1 MFLVVIFG
9 AILRL
14 ICIDKPDG
22 LWNDEYVS
30 WSIASIPIGKTF
42 WQAVFAQCHM
52 PFYYLYLKFFIHFF
66 GNSDLMLRLT
76 SVPPV
81 ILSIISMYFVGKE
94 AEDEN
99 VGLIAA
105 FLTSISAFL
114 IYFSQEVRFYGLL
127 FLFSSLALL
136 FTIKLIRNQTK
147 SNLIFYT
154 IFNFLIIFTHTIGFI
169 FVFFNLI
176 LVSLF
181 LISKENCKRIIS
193 IIWLTIAVLT
203 LFCTPLLF
211 KILATHNQ
219 SQWWGSFHFSKLG
232 FLITDYFSPVLTNIV
247 SSPDNFFYNFNLGFI
262 IFAII
267 PSTIMVTAIVKALL
281 TKNKELIGIFSVSA
295 GFLTVLVILSLLGK
309 IVFITK
315 YSMEIYPT
323 LLLLAA
329 FGLAQMQNKTRNFLI
344 LSICFLNVLYI
355 MINPLAAPRIR
366 RSEGHKI
373 VADLIENANLQKNDF
388 ILLNYYP
395 QDRFEKYMNFS
406 KYHVISINKGTYPE
420 YIGVSTKEEF
430 LNVNKNYIYKKL
442 NDELVGKL
450 KPGQKVVM
458 VFLNDVAIY
467 SPEKIHILLR
477 LKNEYNKAPFL
488 FLVFSY
494 LKNKEFQLGLNEL
507 RILRYE
513 DKGSWSAITFTKK

>member
-1 MFLVVIFG
+1 MFLIVIFG
-9 AILRL
+9 TILRL

-30 WSIASIPIGKTF
+30 WAIASIPVSKAF
-42 WQAVFAQCHM
+42 LQAVFAQCHM

-66 GNSDLMLRLT
+66 GNSDFMLRLT

-81 ILSIISMYFVGKE
+81 ILAIVSMYFVGKE
-94 AEDEN
+94 VKDEN

-136 FTIKLIRNQTK
+136 FTLKLLKNQNK
-147 SNLIFYT
+147 LNLTFFVIA
-154 IFNFLIIFTHTIGFI
+154 NFLIIFTHTIGFI
-169 FVFFNLI
+169 FVFFNLVF
-176 LVSLF
+176 VSLF
-181 LISKENCKRIIS
+181 LKNNENCRKNIS
-193 IIWLTIAVLT
+193 VLWSAIAIST
-203 LFCTPLLF
+203 LFCSPLLF
-211 KILATHNQ
+211 KILSTHAQ
-219 SQWWGSFHFSKLG
+219 SQWWGSFHFSKVG
-232 FLITDYFSPVLTNIV
+232 FLLTDYFSPILTNIV
-247 SSPDNFFYNFNLGFI
+247 SAPDNFFYNFNLVFI
-262 IFAII
+262 IFAIV
-267 PSTIMVTAIVKALL
+267 PSIIMITAILKALL
-281 TKNKELIGIFSVSA
+281 TKNKELLGIFSVSIV
-295 GFLTVLVILSLLGK
+295 FVLTLVISSLLGK

-323 LLLLAA
+323 LLLLTA
-329 FGLAQMQNKTRNFLI
+329 FGLEQIQKTLRIFFII
-344 LSICFLNVLYI
+344 LLCFLNLLYI
-355 MINPLAAPRIR
+355 VISPTAAPRIR

-373 VADLIENANLQKNDF
+373 VTDLIKNANLKNGDF

-395 QDRFEKYMNFS
+395 KDRFEKYMDFS
-406 KYHVISINKGTYPE
+406 KYNVLSINKGTYPE

-430 LNVNKNYIYKKL
+430 PNVNKNYLYQKL
-442 NDELVGKL
+442 NEEIVKKL
-450 KPGQKVVM
+450 KPGQKVAI

-467 SPEKIHILLR
+467 SPENLHLLLR

-488 FLVFSY
+488 FIVFSY
-494 LKNKEFQLGLNEL
+494 LKNKEFQFGLNEL

-513 DKGSWSAITFTKK
+513 DKGSWSVVTFTKK